1 VDAIKMIL
9 VDGEGPAMNRLNRKD
24 KDKDKDDKDQD
35 KESGSDK

>member
-1 VDAIKMIL
+1 MIL

-24 KDKDKDDKDQD
+24 KDKDDKDQD